1 MLDDVLYAPVNASA
15 WQFGWEEIEYLEKR
29 LRTVNSNYQVG
40 AERRMMSS
48 RIDLPEYRFV
58 LLKWSVHPKNPSLH
72 KREVLLETHDIQQ
85 MTSALKM
92 LISVE
97 KESASEEKKR

>member
-1 MLDDVLYAPVNASA
+1 MLYAPVNANA

-29 LRTVNSNYQVG
+29 LRLLNANYQVG
-40 AERRMMSS
+40 AQRRMLSS

-58 LLKWSVHPKNPSLH
+58 LLKWGVLTRTTMTR

-85 MTSALKM
+85 MASALTM
-92 LISVE
+92 LISIE
-97 KESASEEKKR
+97 KESADAYKN